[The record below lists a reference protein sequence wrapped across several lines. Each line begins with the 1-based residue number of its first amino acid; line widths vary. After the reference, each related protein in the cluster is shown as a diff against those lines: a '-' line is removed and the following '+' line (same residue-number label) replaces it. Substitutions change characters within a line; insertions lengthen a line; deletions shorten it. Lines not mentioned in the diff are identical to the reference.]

1 MSKIENIS
9 IGFFGTSIFALKS
22 LSKLYENQFNIKFV
36 VSQAP
41 KPSGRGKR
49 ISDSPVGD
57 FAKKKKLSLLCPD
70 KLDEDFYNQ
79 IASYNIDFIVVVAY
93 GKLLTSKILRLP
105 KFFYLDIPDEILI
118 RRLLL
123 RGRKDDIEETIK
135 TRLKIYKET
144 TEPLIEYYEKRSLLV
159 RIDADRDLKAIS
171 NEISIKMA

>member
-57 FAKKKKLSLLCPD
+57 FAKKKK
-70 KLDEDFYNQ
+70 
-79 IASYNIDFIVVVAY
+79 
-93 GKLLTSKILRLP
+93 T
-105 KFFYLDIPDEILI
+105 FFAMS
-118 RRLLL
+118 R
-123 RGRKDDIEETIK
+123 
-135 TRLKIYKET
+135 
-144 TEPLIEYYEKRSLLV
+144 
-159 RIDADRDLKAIS
+159 
-171 NEISIKMA
+171 